1 MSDSTAGEAF
11 EFPVSATQATFWYM
25 YQMDPSSTAYSIP
38 LGFRIR
44 GPLNADYFRQALEA
58 VVQRH
63 EILRTRYREMDAG
76 KLVQYIE
83 SGLKL
88 PFEAIELPG
97 SSKAEKEQHLDELLE
112 QEFHRPV
119 LIDKEPVLRGRL
131 YSIAPDD
138 NVFLIVAHHIA
149 FDHMAFGLLL
159 EEMAQNYSRLV
170 AGDDVLNAEPELQYA
185 DYVIWQNE
193 QVSGPEA
200 GKQLEAWTLKLK
212 PFSGVLDLP
221 TALPRPKFQTF
232 SGRDHYFSFS
242 PETSRLV
249 REFSKQRGL
258 SLFFTMLA
266 CLKALYQR
274 YSGQSDIIIG
284 TPFSD
289 RNQDESLEQVLGCF
303 INTLPLATL
312 FTEGMT
318 FSGLLAQV
326 KGVMMDAYENQVVPL
341 EEIVHSLGLK
351 RDPSRTPLFQV
362 GFVFQEPPMSFS
374 LPDASVSVME
384 LPNFGAMYDIHT
396 FMWDAGDVIGGV
408 VTANSDLFDDEFVS
422 RFLATFENATC
433 QLIQN
438 PDTEIQKVPMLSDS
452 DRDLLNR
459 VNQTSTPFS
468 RESAVFKLVQ
478 DSVAEHGTKV
488 AVCGSDGEL
497 TYEQLDTYSTAF
509 AHHLVT
515 QGVAHGDLVGV
526 AVDRG
531 SRMLVALLGIW
542 KAGAAYVPLDPEY
555 PEDRLAYMMQ
565 TANISMLVTQS
576 SLDARIPK
584 HACTRVLLDDDWDT
598 IVSAEPDKPLAASG
612 GEDIAYVIFTSGSTG
627 NPKGV
632 QISHRAAVNFLQS
645 MAKRPGI
652 KSDDRLLAVTT
663 LSFDISVLELF
674 LPLTVG
680 ATTVIAT
687 SQQSGDGKELLR
699 MIRESRISIMQ
710 ATPSTWRL
718 MLAEGWFEIDED
730 WSAFTALCGGEAFP
744 FDLARTL
751 AEGVGSVWNMY
762 GPTETTVWSACKR
775 LDASNLD
782 TRIGTP
788 IDNTGIHVLNEAG
801 LPVPIGV
808 PGALHISGD
817 GLSTGYLGRDDLTE
831 QRFFRLPT
839 DQDTLVYET
848 GDLVRMHSNGELEY
862 LHRLDGQVKLRG
874 FRIELGEIES
884 VLSDVASV
892 AGVVANI
899 WDSGYGDQRL
909 VAYVIPKKGK
919 INAIQ
924 LRKALRARLPDYM
937 IPQNFVEMKE
947 FPMTANGKIDR
958 KSLPSPIGLKRS
970 VVKEAP
976 KTDTEKQVAAIW
988 AEILG
993 EKQVFSDDHFFDI
1006 GGHSLLAVKVIA
1018 MIEKSTG
1025 IRLNPRLIVMQPL
1038 SEIAREIEESAAI
1051 ASKNN

>member
-1 MSDSTAGEAF
+1 MSDSNACEAF

-38 LGFRIR
+38 LGFRIQ
-44 GPLNADYFRQALEA
+44 GNLNKEYFRQAIEA

-63 EILRTRYREMDAG
+63 EILRTRYREKDEG

-83 SGLKL
+83 SELEL
-88 PFEAIELPG
+88 PFEAIDLPG
-97 SSKAEKEQHLDELLE
+97 SSKAEKENALNQLLE

-119 LIDKEPVLRGRL
+119 LIDKEPVLRCRL
-131 YSIAPDD
+131 YSLAPDD
-138 NVFLIVAHHIA
+138 NVFLVVAHHIA
-149 FDHMAFGLLL
+149 FDHMAFGILL
-159 EEMAQNYSRLV
+159 EEMAQNYSRLI
-170 AGDDVLNAEPELQYA
+170 AGDDVLKDEPELQYA
-185 DYVIWQNE
+185 DYVIWQSE
-193 QVSGPEA
+193 QVNGPEA
-200 GKQLEAWTLKLK
+200 ENQLQAWTSKLQ

-221 TALPRPKFQTF
+221 TSLPRPKFQTF
-232 SGRDHYFSFS
+232 SGRDHYFTFS
-242 PETSRLV
+242 PETSQRI

-312 FTEGMT
+312 FKDGMT
-318 FSGLLAQV
+318 FTDLLAQV
-326 KGVMMDAYENQVVPL
+326 KSVMMDAYENQAVPL

-374 LPDASVSVME
+374 LPDANVGVME

-408 VTANSDLFDDEFVS
+408 VTANSDLYDDEFVS
-422 RFLATFENATC
+422 RFLTTFESTTS

-438 PDTEIQKVPMLSDS
+438 PDSEIQKVPMLSDA
-452 DRDLLNR
+452 DRDVLHR

-468 RESAVFKLVQ
+468 RELAVFNLVQ
-478 DSVAEHGTKV
+478 EKVSEHGAKIAV
-488 AVCGSDGEL
+488 AGADGEL
-497 TYEQLDTYSTAF
+497 TYEQLDEYSTAF
-509 AHHLVT
+509 AYHLVA
-515 QGVAHGDLVGV
+515 QGVTRGDLVGV

-565 TANISMLVTQS
+565 TANISLLVTQS
-576 SLDARIPK
+576 SLESRIPK
-584 HACTRVLLDDDWDT
+584 HAATRILLDTDWDSIIST
-598 IVSAEPDKPLAASG
+598 VAKSPLAACG

-632 QISHRAAVNFLQS
+632 QISHRAAINFLQS

-652 KSDDRLLAVTT
+652 QCDDRLLAVTT

-674 LPLTVG
+674 LPLTAG

-687 SQQSGDGKELLR
+687 AQQSADGKELLR
-699 MIRESRISIMQ
+699 LIGEHRISTMQ

-718 MLAEGWFEIDED
+718 MLAEDWLDGDGD

-744 FDLARTL
+744 LDLARTMT
-751 AEGVGSVWNMY
+751 ASVGRVWNMY
-762 GPTETTVWSACKR
+762 GPTETTVWSACKL
-775 LDASNLD
+775 LDASEPD

-801 LPVPIGV
+801 MPVPIGV

-817 GLSTGYLGRDDLTE
+817 GLSTGYLNRDDLTE

-839 DQDTLVYET
+839 DPETLVYET
-848 GDLVRMHSNGELEY
+848 GDLVKMHPNGELEY

-884 VLSDVASV
+884 VLSEVASV

-899 WDSGYGDQRL
+899 WDSGDGDQRL

-937 IPQNFVEMKE
+937 IPQNFVELKE

-970 VVKEAP
+970 VVKDAP

-988 AEILG
+988 SEILG
-993 EKQVFSDDHFFDI
+993 EQQVFSDDHFFDI

-1025 IRLNPRLIVMQPL
+1025 VRLNPRLIVMQPL
-1038 SEIAREIEESAAI
+1038 SEIAREIE
-1051 ASKNN
+1051 ASE